1 MRRLL
6 ELLLR
11 IALLLLIWLIWLW
24 VLDQKFSAILNL
36 SIIFGG
42 ILLVFPLVWFCRKW
56 LDQSPT
62 KRRAEWITT
71 FVHYSLGIL
80 FGVPICRALLTH
92 QDWVGWILP
101 IPVEIGWVLLVIT
114 GSITVLSVLNLAL
127 RGFGAPFAVALSR
140 RLAIDWLYAST
151 RNPMVLAVLSFAL
164 SMGIWWQSA
173 LFVIWVLLVF
183 TPALLFFVKMFEERE
198 LEIRFGDSYLVYK
211 AKTSFL
217 IPGKRRT

>member
-6 ELLLR
+6 ELSVRMILMLLVWS
-11 IALLLLIWLIWLW
+11 IWVW

-36 SIIFGG
+36 SIICGG
-42 ILLVFPLVWFCRKW
+42 VFLAYPLVWFCRKW
-56 LDQSPT
+56 LDQNPT

-71 FVHYSLGIL
+71 FVHFSLGIV

-92 QDWVGWILP
+92 QNWVGWVLP
-101 IPVEIGWVLLVIT
+101 IPVEIGWILLAIT
-114 GSITVLSVLNLAL
+114 GTITMLTVLNLAL

-140 RLAIDWLYAST
+140 RLAIEWLYART

-164 SMGIWWQSA
+164 SLGIWWQSS
-173 LFVIWVLLVF
+173 LFVLWVLLVI

-198 LEIRFGDSYLVYK
+198 LEVRFGDSYLAYK
-211 AKTSFL
+211 AKTPMLF
-217 IPGKRRT
+217 PGKRKT